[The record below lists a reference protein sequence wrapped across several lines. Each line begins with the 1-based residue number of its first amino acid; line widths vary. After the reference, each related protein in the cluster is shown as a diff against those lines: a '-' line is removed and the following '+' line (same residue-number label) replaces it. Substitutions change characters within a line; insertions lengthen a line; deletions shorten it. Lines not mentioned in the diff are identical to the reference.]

1 MNDCKGGLGYNNGR
15 YKDRKTEKEKERMMH
30 KKAEREI
37 NRKLGNTGYADKKTC
52 TQEMWR
58 ITE

>member
-37 NRKLGNTGYADKKTC
+37 NRKLGNTGYAC